1 MKNGR
6 KSREQGARS
15 REHGAG
21 ASRTSGQAK
30 GPSRSPAVARG
41 AALADAEKSG
51 RTRRS
56 ALPWIRS
63 RRKWLIIN
71 ERNFENFL
79 PWTVN
84 VHGSVRESWGKAEI
98 MKAESRNGTRGRSQG
113 PGVRIQN
120 SERKPHAFVKMTTE
134 WQVGA
139 WGPAVVAIPPVSRF
153 ATGRQ
158 PVRPAGRLKLKPI
171 RVNPG

>member
-6 KSREQGARS
+6 KSREQGAGS
-15 REHGAG
+15 TEHGAG

-71 ERNFENFL
+71 ERYFEKFFAMDRQCPL
-79 PWTVN
+79 LCERMQKVEMGREKRA
-84 VHGSVRESWGKAEI
+84 GSREQGAGSREQGAGSRERGAGSGERAER
-98 MKAESRNGTRGRSQG
+98 AD
-113 PGVRIQN
+113 
-120 SERKPHAFVKMTTE
+120 
-134 WQVGA
+134 
-139 WGPAVVAIPPVSRF
+139 
-153 ATGRQ
+153 
-158 PVRPAGRLKLKPI
+158 
-171 RVNPG
+171 